1 MTKTT
6 HVSVRIRPDLSD
18 KIELL
23 AGILDRP
30 KSWVIEKALEEYIAV
45 QEWQIRTIQEGL
57 VEADAGKLVSHDA
70 VKQWAQSWG
79 QPKEKP
85 RPRSS

>member
-6 HVSVRIRPDLSD
+6 HVSVRIRPELSD
-18 KIELL
+18 KIEIL
-23 AGILDRP
+23 AGALDRP

-45 QEWQIRTIQEGL
+45 QEWQIQTIKDGL
-57 VEADAGKLVSHDA
+57 AEADAGKLVSHGD
-70 VKQWAQSWG
+70 VKQWIKSWG

-85 RPRSS
+85 RPRS